1 MRKLYTTLVLLTFA
15 ISSQAQDEKQAFTT
29 LSDSPHVAATA
40 DSLSKHRRHTY
51 LEATLDYQSNS
62 VYMGRKDSAI
72 LPYFTPGLGF
82 YHKSGFYATAS
93 AAWLKNAGDSRID
106 LVTIGAGFRFSAGK
120 YEGDFTASKYFYNAQ
135 STSVT
140 SAIRGSLSYFS
151 SYDLGWIRT
160 TLTGLLN
167 WGTNTDMEASLDIEH
182 SFDFMDN
189 ALEIT
194 PTLSANAGTLN
205 YYSNYYKTRRFNRKN
220 TKKAVSGTVTI
231 TGTVVNPSAFTILDY
246 EASLPIS
253 YIAGKFT
260 FSATPAFSIPV
271 NPARINLQYVYSTG
285 ATALRQH
292 VEKIEDTFYWTLGAS
307 YRF

>member
-1 MRKLYTTLVLLTFA
+1 MRKTSITIAFLTSV
-15 ISSQAQDEKQAFTT
+15 ISLRAQDERQLPATP
-29 LSDSPHVAATA
+29 SDSLHVAATT
-40 DSLSKHRRHTY
+40 DSLSKHHRHTY
-51 LEATLDYQSNS
+51 LEATLDYQNNN
-62 VYMGRKDSAI
+62 VYMGRKDSAV
-72 LPYFTPGLGF
+72 LPYFTPGLSY

-93 AAWLKNAGDSRID
+93 AAWLKNADISRID
-106 LVTIGAGFRFSAGK
+106 LVTIASGFRFSAGK
-120 YEGDFTASKYFYNAQ
+120 YDGDFTASKYFYNTQ

-140 SAIRGSLSYFS
+140 SEIQASMSYSS

-160 TLTGLLN
+160 TLSGQLN
-167 WGTNTDMEASLDIEH
+167 MGNNTDMEASLGMEH
-182 SFDFMDN
+182 SFDLMDD

-194 PTLSANAGTLN
+194 PTLTANAGTLN

-220 TKKAVSGTVTI
+220 AKKAVSGTVTI
-231 TGTVVNPSAFTILDY
+231 TGTVVNPSAFKVLDY

-253 YIAGKFT
+253 FTAGKCT

-271 NPARINLQYVYSTG
+271 NPARINLQYAYSTG

-292 VEKIEDTFYWTLGAS
+292 VEKIENTFYWTLGAA